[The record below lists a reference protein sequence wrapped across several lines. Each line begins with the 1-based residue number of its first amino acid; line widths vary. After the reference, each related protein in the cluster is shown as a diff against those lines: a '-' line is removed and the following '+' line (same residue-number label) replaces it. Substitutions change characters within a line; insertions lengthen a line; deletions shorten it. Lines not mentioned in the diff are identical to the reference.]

1 MSKTIEK
8 PETEAVASTALFSV
22 FKSKWF
28 NNSFYWLT
36 SENFEP
42 LQKIAFE
49 MGLRWHTGDTD
60 VSEFRGQRNLVM
72 FPDGKIQGVDIWHP
86 DASYGQPKNFSEMF
100 AEYQSIL
107 ENVEDTR
114 KAKQTPK
121 TKE

>member
-1 MSKTIEK
+1 MKIIETHQQDGGL
-8 PETEAVASTALFSV
+8 PLTTSDLFSV

-28 NNSFYWLT
+28 DNAFYWLT
-36 SENFEP
+36 PENFEP

-86 DASYGQPKNFSEMF
+86 DASYGQPKNFAEMF
-100 AEYQSIL
+100 SEYESIL
-107 ENVEDTR
+107 ANAE
-114 KAKQTPK
+114 QS
-121 TKE
+121 